1 MRLRGYDYRLSD
13 GPGLIGLCQADTA
26 NVFAALNRSQRRLL
40 FCKEAGDEGW
50 NGSFAEMAF
59 TVSQTGPYL
68 TTPREVARVSYAT
81 VCNRPV
87 RVQNQFFEYLDFGNG
102 RLPKTSSLRQWPPL
116 QIYSRNTV
124 PLFVDPPT
132 APFFIQVF
140 PTDPA
145 DVEAALR
152 VLIQGLDNN
161 GNTVYSQDSG
171 FQVTGQYVVLDSPFV
186 TAPMQFSTITG
197 IQKDPT
203 SGPVQIFAVDVTTG
217 VSTLLLTMQPGE
229 QVASYRR
236 YYFSSLPRDCCSGT
250 AAAATTAVTAIV
262 KLDLIPVAVDQ
273 DYTLL
278 TNLEAL
284 IAESESARYASM
296 DTPAAKSMS
305 AERHK
310 YAVGLLNGE
319 LTHENGLT
327 RPAVNFKP
335 FGSASFNCVTRNI
348 V

>member
-1 MRLRGYDYRLSD
+1 
-13 GPGLIGLCQADTA
+13 LCQADTA
-26 NVFAALNRSQRRLL
+26 GCWNALNRAQRRLL
-40 FCKEAGDEGW
+40 LCREAGDEGW
-50 NGSFAEMAF
+50 NGSYAEMAF

-68 TTPREVARVSYAT
+68 TTPREVARVEYAT

-102 RLPKTSSLRQWPPL
+102 RLPKTSAMRCWPGL
-116 QIYSRNTV
+116 QIYARNTV

-132 APFFIQVF
+132 KPFFIQVF
-140 PTDPA
+140 PSDPA
-145 DVEAALR
+145 DVQAALR
-152 VLIQGLDNN
+152 VLLQGLDNN
-161 GNTVYSQDSG
+161 GNTVYSQDTT

-186 TAPMQFSTITG
+186 TAPMQFSSITG

-203 SGPVQIFAVDVTTG
+203 SGPIQIFAVDVTTG
-217 VSTLLLTMQPGE
+217 VSTLLLTMQPSE
-229 QVASYRR
+229 TVASYRR
-236 YYFSSLPRDCCSGT
+236 YYFNGLPRDCCAGT
-250 AAAATTAVTAIV
+250 APAPAAAAVTAIV

-284 IAESESARYASM
+284 IAESESARYSSM

-319 LTHENGLT
+319 LVHINGKD
-327 RPAVNFKP
+327 RPAVNFRP
-335 FGSASFNCVTRNI
+335 FGSASFNCVTRGMT
-348 V
+348 